1 MVFSSLTFLLLFLPL
16 LYLALF
22 LFKDKH
28 WRNGVLIVFSLF
40 FYGWGE
46 PVWISAMLFS
56 TAVNYI
62 CARLLCAAKSGF
74 VKKLW
79 LTLGVIASICFLFYF
94 KYSAFL
100 FNSFAELFRFGFRM
114 EPPRLPIG
122 ISFYTFQILTY
133 TVDVYRGKAPMLK
146 NPLKLLLYISCF
158 PQLIAGPVVQYGD
171 IADQLD
177 SRRILPDDFVSGMR
191 RFVLG
196 LSKKVLLANICGA
209 ALEELTLAGSGASM
223 SLAGGWLGAFLYT
236 LQLYFD
242 FSAYSDMAIGLGKT
256 LGFSYKENFNYPYV
270 SRSITE
276 FWRRW
281 HISLGSFFRDYVY
294 IPLGGNRKGTARTV
308 LNMLIVW
315 SLTGLWHGASWNF
328 VAWGAYY
335 GLLLILERFV
345 LSNVLDRLPGLLRWA
360 LTFAVVMVGWVL
372 FYYTDFANVAQHVL
386 SLIGLE
392 YSGGGFHAVALS
404 DAAAAAVLRKYTV
417 YPLLA
422 FVLSLPVLP
431 WLKSRLSAHE
441 KLSTALQNLGTV
453 SLLAVSLLFLV
464 GQSYNPFIYF
474 RF

>member
-171 IADQLD
+171 NADQLD

-242 FSAYSDMAIGLGKT
+242 FSA
-256 LGFSYKENFNYPYV
+256 
-270 SRSITE
+270 
-276 FWRRW
+276 
-281 HISLGSFFRDYVY
+281 
-294 IPLGGNRKGTARTV
+294 
-308 LNMLIVW
+308 
-315 SLTGLWHGASWNF
+315 
-328 VAWGAYY
+328 
-335 GLLLILERFV
+335 
-345 LSNVLDRLPGLLRWA
+345 
-360 LTFAVVMVGWVL
+360 
-372 FYYTDFANVAQHVL
+372 
-386 SLIGLE
+386 
-392 YSGGGFHAVALS
+392 
-404 DAAAAAVLRKYTV
+404 
-417 YPLLA
+417 
-422 FVLSLPVLP
+422 
-431 WLKSRLSAHE
+431 
-441 KLSTALQNLGTV
+441 
-453 SLLAVSLLFLV
+453 
-464 GQSYNPFIYF
+464 
-474 RF
+474 

>member
-22 LFKDKH
+22 LFKDRH

-100 FNSFAELFRFGFRM
+100 LNSFAELFRFGFRM

-223 SLAGGWLGAFLYT
+223 SLAGGWMGAFLYT

-256 LGFSYKENFNYPYV
+256 LGFSY
-270 SRSITE
+270 
-276 FWRRW
+276 
-281 HISLGSFFRDYVY
+281 
-294 IPLGGNRKGTARTV
+294 
-308 LNMLIVW
+308 
-315 SLTGLWHGASWNF
+315 
-328 VAWGAYY
+328 
-335 GLLLILERFV
+335 
-345 LSNVLDRLPGLLRWA
+345 
-360 LTFAVVMVGWVL
+360 
-372 FYYTDFANVAQHVL
+372 
-386 SLIGLE
+386 
-392 YSGGGFHAVALS
+392 
-404 DAAAAAVLRKYTV
+404 
-417 YPLLA
+417 
-422 FVLSLPVLP
+422 
-431 WLKSRLSAHE
+431 
-441 KLSTALQNLGTV
+441 
-453 SLLAVSLLFLV
+453 
-464 GQSYNPFIYF
+464 
-474 RF
+474 